1 MFLDKRI
8 YGGAFVD
15 ESANLDDAMIECAVG
30 VERAW
35 GEMMLECCAME
46 FKAYQES
53 GDIDA
58 VNEGG
63 IIESIKKWFK
73 KLWNVIK
80 SFFSKAVNVIRSKTM
95 TCKEYYDKYKKDID
109 AGVPKIKDFK
119 GFKYV
124 LNYKNDASTALA
136 TKVSMPDELNK
147 YAAIEKDEDA
157 KKAIIKAIATAANF
171 EAADKTEDLMKN
183 AQKKWQGGTTDKVTL
198 DAEYMNSAISNIKSD
213 LTVKNIALRMKISE
227 NILKEMEVKAEKTY
241 KEDEND
247 DVEKSKDKNRK
258 ISFIRTIVS
267 TVLNLQTKYSK
278 MLSAETDQTMA
289 IMRAAITASKK
300 KDEGAY
306 ISTNEAMEYLRSQG
320 IEF

>member
-1 MFLDKRI
+1 MFLDKTI

-15 ESANLDDAMIECAVG
+15 ESANLDDALIECAVG

-35 GEMMLECCAME
+35 GEMMMECCAME

-53 GDIDA
+53 GYIGA
-58 VNEGG
+58 VNEGF
-63 IIESIKKWFK
+63 IESIKKWFK
-73 KLWNVIK
+73 KLWNAIK
-80 SFFSKAVNVIRSKTM
+80 SFFSKAVTVIRSKTM
-95 TCKEYYDKYKKDID
+95 TCKQYYDKYKKDID

-124 LNYKNDASTALA
+124 LNYKNDAATDLA
-136 TKVSMPDELNK
+136 TKVSEQLDK
-147 YAAIEKDEDA
+147 FAAIEKDEDA

-183 AQKKWQGGTTDKVTL
+183 AQKKWQGDTTDKVTL

-213 LTVKNIALRMKISE
+213 LTVKNTALRMKISE

-247 DVEKSKDKNRK
+247 DAEKSNDKNRK

-300 KDEGAY
+300 KDEGAS
-306 ISTNEAMEYLRSQG
+306 ISMNEAMEYLRSQG

>member
-1 MFLDKRI
+1 MFLDKTI

-73 KLWNVIK
+73 KLWNAIK
-80 SFFSKAVNVIRSKTM
+80 SFFSKAVSVIRSKTM
-95 TCKEYYDKYKKDID
+95 TCKQYYDKYKKDID

-119 GFKYV
+119 GFKYD
-124 LNYKNDASTALA
+124 LNYKNDAATNLA
-136 TKVSMPDELNK
+136 TKVSDELDK
-147 YAAIEKDEDA
+147 FVAIEKDEDA
-157 KKAIIKAIATAANF
+157 KKAIIKAIATAAKF
-171 EAADKTEDLMKN
+171 EEADKTEDLMKN
-183 AQKKWQGGTTDKVTL
+183 ARKKWQGDTTDKVTL
-198 DAEYMNSAISNIKSD
+198 DVEYMNSAISNIKSD
-213 LTVKNIALRMKISE
+213 LTVKNTALRMKISE

-247 DVEKSKDKNRK
+247 DAEKSKDKNRK

-306 ISTNEAMEYLRSQG
+306 ISTNEAIEYLRSQG